1 MDVGCNDED
10 FAGVKS
16 PGMARWKTN
25 DHLVAVAVWFVV
37 NAVHGPA
44 DWQKVEAETCPT
56 GLESPDLLVEFL
68 AVLIVHNQL
77 NELLDPSAGL
87 LGVIKFSLNS

>member
-1 MDVGCNDED
+1 
-10 FAGVKS
+10 
-16 PGMARWKTN
+16 MAKWKTN
-25 DHLVAVAVWFVV
+25 DHLGAVVVWFVV

-44 DWQKVEAETCPT
+44 DWKKVEVETCPT
-56 GLESPDLLVEFL
+56 GLESPALVVEFL

-87 LGVIKFSLNS
+87 LGVIKVSLNNS